1 MYDHCGNYIYNSA
14 FDQLIKKCF
23 FFFNSQFLET
33 AKNTSIST
41 SRTTQL
47 QFTD

>member
-1 MYDHCGNYIYNSA
+1 MYDHCDNYIYNSA
-14 FDQLIKKCF
+14 FNQLIEKF